1 MTPFQTTVLPS
12 TRLYQTPEIISTRVD
27 LNVTDEVGVMLDDEA
42 GFAEIIALVS
52 ISNGHSA
59 VTMDFSAAGTAGSH
73 EFNTEATIQLE
84 RLNDLQKAIEAAIEG
99 YVTHLATL
107 AFPEVSE

>member
-1 MTPFQTTVLPS
+1 MPTPFQTTVLLS
-12 TRLYQTPEIISTRVD
+12 TRAYQAPEVVSSRVE
-27 LNVTDEVGVMLDDEA
+27 LNVEPSALDLD
-42 GFAEIIALVS
+42 GDFAEIIALVS

-59 VTMDFSAAGTAGSH
+59 VTMDFSTAGTAGSH
-73 EFNTEATIQLE
+73 EFNTDATAQLE
-84 RLNDLQKAIEAAIEG
+84 RLNDFQKAIEAAIEA